1 MNIDSEGDMTK
12 SLWEVDRMERERV
25 ARFDKLKTDP
35 RFFLDSML
43 PGHERLNY
51 NVIGTGVAENP
62 EAKPAID
69 YAQDFNL
76 TYLKAAPGK
85 GPSLH
90 SHDHVEVFIPMTG
103 KWSVT
108 WGDFGENEIILEPF
122 DVISV
127 PVGEM
132 RAIRNISDTDAWHMT
147 ILGGTKPSRV
157 DWHEDVI
164 KKAYAAGFVLDDH
177 GNIQEV

>member
-1 MNIDSEGDMTK
+1 MANSGWDVE
-12 SLWEVDRMERERV
+12 RMERERI
-25 ARFDKLKTDP
+25 ARFEELKTDP

-51 NVIGTGVAENP
+51 NVIGSGVSENP
-62 EAKPAID
+62 HAKPAIE
-69 YAQDFNL
+69 YAEDFNL
-76 TYLKAAPGK
+76 TYMKAAPGK

-90 SHDHVEVFIPMTG
+90 SHDHIEVFIAMTG
-103 KWSVT
+103 RWSVT
-108 WGDFGENEIILEPF
+108 WGEEGQHEIFLEPF

-132 RAIRNISDTDAWHMT
+132 RAIRNAGDSDAWHLT
-147 ILGGTKPSRV
+147 ILGGTNPSRV
-157 DWHEDVI
+157 EWHDNVI
-164 KKAYAAGFVLDDH
+164 QRAQDAGFVLDED

>member
-1 MNIDSEGDMTK
+1 MAK
-12 SLWEVDRMERERV
+12 SKWDVEHMERERI
-25 ARFDKLKTDP
+25 ARFSELKTDP

-62 EAKPAID
+62 DAKPAID

-76 TYLKAAPGK
+76 TYMKAAPGK

-103 KWSVT
+103 RWSVT
-108 WGDFGENEIILEPF
+108 WGDDGEYEVILDPF

-127 PVGEM
+127 PIGEM
-132 RAIRNISDTDAWHMT
+132 RAIVNVSDSDAWHLT

-157 DWHEDVI
+157 DWHDDVI
-164 KKAYAAGFVLDDH
+164 QRAQQAGFALDED
-177 GNIQEV
+177 GNIQEI

>member
-1 MNIDSEGDMTK
+1 MTN
-12 SLWEVDRMERERV
+12 SQWDVERMERERI
-25 ARFDKLKTDP
+25 ARFSELKTDP

-62 EAKPAID
+62 DAKPAIE

-90 SHDHVEVFIPMTG
+90 SHDHVEVFIAMTG
-103 KWSVT
+103 RWSVT
-108 WGDFGENEIILEPF
+108 WGDTGEHEVFLEPF

-127 PVGEM
+127 PIGEM
-132 RAIRNISDTDAWHMT
+132 RAIRNVSDSDAWHLT

-157 DWHEDVI
+157 DWHDDVI
-164 KKAYAAGFVLDDH
+164 RRAQAAGFALDEE
-177 GNIQEV
+177 GNIQEI

>member
-1 MNIDSEGDMTK
+1 MTK
-12 SLWEVDRMERERV
+12 APWDVERMERERI
-25 ARFDKLKTDP
+25 ARFSELKTDP

-51 NVIGTGVAENP
+51 NVIGTGVAENLD
-62 EAKPAID
+62 AKPAID
-69 YAQDFNL
+69 FAQDFNL
-76 TYLKAAPGK
+76 TYMKAAPGK

-103 KWSVT
+103 RWSVT
-108 WGDFGENEIILEPF
+108 WGDAGEHEVILEPF

-127 PVGEM
+127 PIGEM
-132 RAIRNISDTDAWHMT
+132 RAIRNVSDSDAWHLT

-157 DWHEDVI
+157 DWHDDVI
-164 KKAYAAGFVLDDH
+164 RRAQEAGFALDEE
-177 GNIQEV
+177 GNIQQV

>member
-1 MNIDSEGDMTK
+1 MIK
-12 SLWEVDRMERERV
+12 SSWRVDRMERERV

-62 EAKPAID
+62 DAKPAID

-108 WGDFGENEIILEPF
+108 WGD
-122 DVISV
+122 
-127 PVGEM
+127 VGEM

-157 DWHEDVI
+157 DWHDDVI
-164 KKAYAAGFVLDDH
+164 RRALDAGFVLDDS